1 MHAGLAGVATYVKE
15 HWGNAVPINCVL
27 ITDGEQFGE
36 EDYDGNLSSL
46 KSIFPFCFTGSL
58 SILCINHV
66 DNSSFTKTFKSINNK
81 LIQKSGLEGTYKFR
95 IIIKTGNLSSNA
107 IQNPILCS
115 FKGGPTNQTSSV
127 IV

>member
-36 EDYDGNLSSL
+36 DDCDGNLNSF
-46 KSIFPFCFTGSL
+46 KSIFPFSFTGSL

-66 DNSSFTKTFKSINNK
+66 DNISFTKKFKSINTK
-81 LIQKSGLEGTYKFR
+81 LIQQSGLEGTSNFLGYF
-95 IIIKTGNLSSNA
+95 LENA
-107 IQNPILCS
+107 ICCS
-115 FKGGPTNQTSSV
+115 IPPVMQQPYYTVNNCYSL
-127 IV
+127 